1 MEPAEETNKEK
12 FSSLPK
18 EEKEGSKEVVS
29 APVKKE
35 VEKELFSW
43 TGPARPFK
51 RRNRRFY
58 ITLIAIASVV
68 GLILFLVEGF
78 MPVILIVSLV
88 FLFYV
93 LNTVEPENVEYKIT
107 NKGVKVG
114 DRLTSW
120 EQFIRYW
127 FTKRFDS
134 ELLVIE
140 MVTLPGRMEL
150 VVNPEDKKKIKEILS
165 TYLVEEEASPSFL
178 DKAAVWIS
186 KKMPQ

>member
-1 MEPAEETNKEK
+1 MEPAN
-12 FSSLPK
+12 SLPK
-18 EEKEGSKEVVS
+18 EEGKNKE
-29 APVKKE
+29 ATPVTIKKE
-35 VEKELFSW
+35 IEKELLSW
-43 TGPARPFK
+43 TAPARPFK
-51 RRNRRFY
+51 RRNKHFY
-58 ITLIAIASVV
+58 ITLIAIASLV

-78 MPVILIVSLV
+78 MPVILIVSLI

-93 LNTVEPENVEYKIT
+93 LNTVEPGNIEYKIT

-114 DRLTSW
+114 DKLREW
-120 EQFIRYW
+120 ELFTRYW

-150 VVNPEDKKKIKEILS
+150 VVKEEYKEKIKKILS
-165 TYLVEEEASPSFL
+165 DYLVEEEASLSFL

-186 KKMPQ
+186 KRMPQ